1 MGIHPIFIALPYN
14 GNMSIYIYSEAIPD
28 LEALQTNSFVISGR
42 FGWNVSSTGFP
53 FQIQVEERAKE
64 SLALD
69 NEMLM
74 IEDKSKEI
82 KRYVWCLKWF

>member
-28 LEALQTNSFVISGR
+28 LEALQTNSFVISGH

-74 IEDKSKEI
+74 FEDKSKEI